1 MPLIIPTVTI
11 SEDDPSPGVAAPT
24 LQGQGINVQ
33 SYKGGSY
40 VAFQFF
46 GLVNLDDYSL
56 EFYGTLDDNDPATGD
71 TTYPTATTRPHMD
84 TLSRTKTGSFIINV
98 PVGALGRLY
107 PRVSAWTRTLGIE
120 STIKYSARVVD
131 GG

>member
-11 SEDDPSPGVAAPT
+11 SKDDPSPGVAAPT

-33 SYKGGSY
+33 PYKGGSY

-56 EFYGTLDDNDPATGD
+56 EFYGTLDDNDPTTGN
-71 TTYPTATTRPHMD
+71 TTYPTATLWPLLD
-84 TLSRTKTGSFIINV
+84 TLSRTKTGTFIIYV

-107 PRVSAWTRTLGIE
+107 VRVSAWTQTLAIE
-120 STIKYSARVVD
+120 STLKYSARVVD